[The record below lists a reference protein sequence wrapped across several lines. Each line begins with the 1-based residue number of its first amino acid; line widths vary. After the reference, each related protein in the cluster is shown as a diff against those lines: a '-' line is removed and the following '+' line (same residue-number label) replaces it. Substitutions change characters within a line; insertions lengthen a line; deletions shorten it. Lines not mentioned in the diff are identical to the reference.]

1 MKLAAILQVSM
12 QCGQL
17 PNADSFQEPGKNM
30 NKKILALLS
39 VGLLAGPL
47 TASATTSTCNFA
59 NDILECDL
67 YESGGS
73 TTFNFGEIGVAE
85 GTISVFETG
94 QPGVYR
100 NVLEWVTVGADSI
113 LNFYFGNL
121 PSGPYDFD
129 VERTGDLTTIG
140 ADFLYRVHHDYSAT
154 VPEPGSLALLGLGLV
169 GLGLSRRR
177 QPN

>member
-1 MKLAAILQVSM
+1 MNKKLAA
-12 QCGQL
+12 
-17 PNADSFQEPGKNM
+17 
-30 NKKILALLS
+30 LLT
-39 VGLLAGPL
+39 VGLLAAPL
-47 TASATTSTCNFA
+47 AANATTSTCVFA

-73 TTFNFGEIGVAE
+73 TTFNLGGLGVGV
-85 GTISVFETG
+85 GTFSVFETG

-100 NVLEWVTVGADSI
+100 NLLEWVTVGNDSV
-113 LNFYFGNL
+113 LSFYFGNL
-121 PSGPYDFD
+121 PAGPYDFD

-140 ADFLYRVHHDYSAT
+140 ADYIYRVHHDFRAV

-177 QPN
+177 KSN